1 MRLLTVLL
9 TVTVLSGCGTT
20 RIVTV
25 KPVCNP
31 AVRPVLLR
39 VEPGELLQVSDETY
53 RKLQVNERRL
63 QNWGVANE
71 KIIDEICTNE

>member
-1 MRLLTVLL
+1 MLL

-25 KPVCNP
+25 KPECGP
-31 AVRPVLLR
+31 AVRPVLMR
-39 VEPGELLQVSDETY
+39 VEPGELSQVSDDTY

-63 QNWGVANE
+63 QNWGIANE
-71 KIIDEICTNE
+71 KIILKVCKSTLQN